1 MNNYIWEKSF
11 KRTWMSTHYDKFNQG
26 ILEVANYIRLSG
38 GETRDIWYGFTGD
51 FTEKDSTLLT
61 QDEYVLPYIY
71 FSFQGVPNLKYEKEA
86 EVVEKVIKEKGITV
100 QNYLDWID
108 VGDAREKAEEE
119 YKKSFVLNEWQKW
132 EKANEDFFKK
142 LGDLTSQFNS
152 EYRKDG
158 DFIYWKMTVWEW
170 NKENG
175 ILCFS
180 PITNRMDLHDP
191 AVIVGL
197 TKEKREELHKMSLEI
212 FKDFGGFLKNKFLN
226 EK

>member
-11 KRTWMSTHYDKFNQG
+11 KRTWMSTHYNKFDQG

-38 GETRDIWYGFTGD
+38 GETRDIWYGFTSD

-119 YKKSFVLNEWQKW
+119 YKKSLVLNEWQKW

-142 LGDLTSQFNS
+142 LGDLTNQFNS

-180 PITNRMDLHDP
+180 PITNRMDLHDS

-197 TKEKREELHKMSLEI
+197 TKEKRDELHKMSLEI
-212 FKDFGGFLKNKFLN
+212 FKDFGEFLKTKFLN
-226 EK
+226 S

>member
-1 MNNYIWEKSF
+1 MKNYIWEKSF
-11 KRTWMSTHYDKFNQG
+11 KRTWLSTHWNEFDQG
-26 ILEVANYIRLSG
+26 ILEVANYIRLLG
-38 GETRDIWYGFTGD
+38 GETRDMWYGYDKD
-51 FTEKDSTLLT
+51 FSEKDKEILP
-61 QDEYVLPYIY
+61 QDKYVLPYIY
-71 FSFQGVPNLKYEKEA
+71 FSFRGMPNLKYEKEA

-119 YKKSFVLNEWQKW
+119 YKKSPILNDWQEWENK
-132 EKANEDFFKK
+132 NEDFFKK
-142 LGDLTSQFNS
+142 LGELTSQFNS
-152 EYRKDG
+152 KHRKDG
-158 DFIYWKMTVWEW
+158 DFIYWKMAVWEW
-170 NKENG
+170 DKENG

-212 FKDFGGFLKNKFLN
+212 LKDFGGFLKNKFLN